1 MAARFHSS
9 NAEHAELL
17 SEYWA
22 ESRRP
27 FASLAFIAPML
38 IVYELGILWFGSGGL
53 RNGADVW
60 LRQLLSSLGLTHF
73 FLLPVLTCAILLGWH
88 HVKRERWRVGWM
100 VLYGMLIECLVLG
113 GGLMLIAS
121 APCKLLALD
130 HDQDRFSYFVAF
142 CGAGIYEE
150 MLFRL
155 MLIPALVAICRFAGA
170 GRGTSLVCSVVVAS
184 LLFAAAHYRLDLV
197 VGWWRV
203 GIPTGEPF
211 SWTSFLFRVG
221 AGAFFTALYVYRGF
235 GVAAGTHALYDI
247 FVTLA

>member
-1 MAARFHSS
+1 MAARSHSS
-9 NAEHAELL
+9 SAERTNALA
-17 SEYWA
+17 EYWS

-38 IVYELGILWFGSGGL
+38 IVYELGILWFGPASV

-60 LRQLLSSLGLTHF
+60 LRQVLSSMGLTHF
-73 FLLPVLTCAILLGWH
+73 FFLPILTCAILLGWH
-88 HVKRERWRVGWM
+88 HVKRERWRVGWT
-100 VLYGMLIECLVLG
+100 VLYGMLVECLVFG

-121 APCKLLALD
+121 VPGALLSLD
-130 HDQDRFSYFVAF
+130 HDQDRFCYFVAF

-155 MLIPALVAICRFAGA
+155 MLIPVLVAICRFAGA
-170 GRGTSLVCSVVVAS
+170 GRRPSLICSVIVAS

-197 VGWWRV
+197 IGWWRL
-203 GIPTGEPF
+203 GIPIGETF
-211 SWTSFLFRVG
+211 SWISFAFRVG
-221 AGAFFTALYVYRGF
+221 AGAFFTALYVNRGF

-247 FVTLA
+247 LVTLV